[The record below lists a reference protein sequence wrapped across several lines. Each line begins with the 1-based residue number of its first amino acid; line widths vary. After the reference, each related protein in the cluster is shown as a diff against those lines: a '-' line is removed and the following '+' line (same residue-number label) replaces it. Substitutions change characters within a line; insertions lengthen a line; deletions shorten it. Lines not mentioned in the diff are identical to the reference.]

1 LYRIP
6 LHLSSRMAS
15 LGLGWGVSEVIHL
28 MKVIY
33 SLHKKIQGAN
43 DEIEA
48 AVSDVRH
55 METTLNVLN
64 KKVGLWQ
71 TSIRGESSQM

>member
-1 LYRIP
+1 
-6 LHLSSRMAS
+6 
-15 LGLGWGVSEVIHL
+15 